1 MIEFNKLII
10 NREGNKMYIDASIKD
25 STLYNDVYINKVIID
40 SQDTFIS
47 TGPSENPLYTKVIDG
62 NLKDISL
69 ELTQGDFL
77 KFLNDTLFFVW
88 IETKGTPSP
97 ETPCGEDNTLTLGVV
112 FYLYRL
118 YNYSL
123 NYLNKIN
130 SNCIIAKEYI
140 DFILR
145 LKALT
150 ISIETGHY
158 EDAIKYWNKFFKSI
172 KLDSINNECICN
184 Q

>member
-10 NREGNKMYIDASIKD
+10 NKEGTKLSIDVSVKD
-25 STLYNDVYINKVIID
+25 SLLYNNVYIEKIIID
-40 SQDTFIS
+40 SQDTFVS
-47 TGPSENPLYTKVIDG
+47 TGPSESPLYAKSIEG
-62 NLKDISL
+62 NLKNVKL

-77 KFLNDTLFFVW
+77 KSLDDTLFFVW
-88 IETKGTPSP
+88 VKTKGTPSP
-97 ETPCGEDNTLTLGVV
+97 ETPCGEDNILSLGVV
-112 FYLYRL
+112 FYLYKL

-123 NYLNKIN
+123 NYLNEVN
-130 SNCIIAKEYI
+130 SECVIPKHLI

-172 KLDSINNECICN
+172 NLNIIDNECGCN
-184 Q
+184 